1 MENELNIS
9 LDGIPNIN
17 DVSNFSM
24 KLEILGQ
31 IVQRHSELRELCHQ
45 EFLRRMEN
53 VMARRRSLLERRRLR
68 QKMEKARERTN
79 TNELQS
85 KRAETLGP
93 EESVVKL
100 NDNVDGKSD
109 KNMENLVLPEIKNSS
124 LDRTQK
130 QHKKKVKTVEFED
143 SQDFRIQHHKHRG
156 RSRNSVGASS
166 NGSKSSSKTP
176 GRFRK
181 VSLAVGGVVR
191 ISSKRRNTYPVEA
204 SGGLYVGKSPNTESP
219 RGKIS
224 PGSSLNE
231 QLGNGTPN
239 SNRGKPHLAVTRQA
253 INTNARSKIKDIMT
267 RVKVVKTFQ
276 GSVRKDETKTA
287 SVRFHEQK

>member
-31 IVQRHSELRELCHQ
+31 IAQRHAELRELCHK

-68 QKMEKARERTN
+68 QEMEKASEYTN
-79 TNELQS
+79 TNELQD
-85 KRAETLGP
+85 KRAETRGP
-93 EESVVKL
+93 EESFVKL
-100 NDNVDGKSD
+100 NDNVNGKSD
-109 KNMENLVLPEIKNSS
+109 RNLENLVLPDIKNSS

-130 QHKKKVKTVEFED
+130 QHKKKRKTVEFED
-143 SQDFRIQHHKHRG
+143 SQDLRIQHIKHRG
-156 RSRNSVGASS
+156 RSRNSIGASS
-166 NGSKSSSKTP
+166 NGSKSSSKTR

-219 RGKIS
+219 RGT
-224 PGSSLNE
+224 SLNE
-231 QLGNGTPN
+231 QYGNETPN

-253 INTNARSKIKDIMT
+253 INTNTRSKIKDIVT

-287 SVRFHEQK
+287 SVRVHEQK

>member
-31 IVQRHSELRELCHQ
+31 LVQRHAELRDLCHK
-45 EFLRRMEN
+45 EFVRRMEN

-68 QKMEKARERTN
+68 QNMEKA
-79 TNELQS
+79 TNEQAE
-85 KRAETLGP
+85 KRVDKRGA

-100 NDNVDGKSD
+100 NDNVSGKSD
-109 KNMENLVLPEIKNSS
+109 KNIENLVLPDIKNSS

-156 RSRNSVGASS
+156 KSRNSIGASS
-166 NGSKSSSKTP
+166 NGSKSSSKTR

-231 QLGNGTPN
+231 QHGNGTPN

-253 INTNARSKIKDIMT
+253 INTNARSKVKDIMT

-287 SVRFHEQK
+287 SVRVHEQK